1 MIRQINAGDLDALVP
16 LFDEYMV
23 FYEQPSAPE
32 PYRAYLQERLEREE
46 AIVFGSFA
54 DTDRLVGFVLNYL
67 SFSSLSLG
75 RIVVLND
82 LFVRPES
89 RRRGIAEA
97 LIRRVW
103 DMAGEC
109 GAVRVDL
116 GTAKT
121 NIVAQRLYERLGF
134 VRDKEFFVYRYVL

>member
-1 MIRQINAGDLDALVP
+1 MIRQIRADELDALVP
-16 LFDEYMV
+16 VFDEYMV

-32 PYRAYLQERLEREE
+32 RYRAYLQERLEREE
-46 AIVFGSFA
+46 AIVFGFFA
-54 DTDRLVGFVLNYL
+54 DTGRLAGFVLNYL

-89 RRRGIAEA
+89 RGRGIAEA

-121 NIVAQRLYERLGF
+121 NVVAQRLYERVGF
-134 VRDKEFFVYRYVL
+134 IRDNEFFAYRYIL